1 MECEFCKKS
10 LSTLSNLNYHKK
22 TNKTCQSIQTQNN
35 KEPIVSFLTSCEFCD
50 KVFSFQT
57 LNVHLKT
64 CKQKKK
70 DEEIKRLTEKKDE
83 EIQRLTEKKDQEI
96 ERLMEKKDQEIQ
108 MVIEKKDQEIESLM
122 EKKDQEIK
130 SLLEKKD
137 QENKILSDKLIILS
151 NRLIELETANR
162 IIELET
168 ANKIFSKDHDEII
181 KMANKPTSNKI
192 NILNNSNS
200 NINNFNY
207 FNDPEKIK
215 FIIDSKLT
223 KNHIVDGQKGVAQFA
238 YDTILKDDDG
248 NVNYFCTDQSRG
260 IFKFQ
265 NANGEFEKDIKAK
278 KLTSLLIDSGIKTK
292 STDIAN
298 DLWTND
304 DGTIDGE
311 NFRIFNPNAN
321 EIIMMQSDNT
331 VFRNELACLTS
342 V

>member
-1 MECEFCKKS
+1 MECEFCKKN
-10 LSTLSNLNYHKK
+10 LSSVSNLNYHKK
-22 TNKTCQSIQTQNN
+22 TNKSCLKIQLEEKNN
-35 KEPIVSFLTSCEFCD
+35 QEQIETLLISCEFCY
-50 KVFSFQT
+50 KMFTSHK
-57 LNVHLKT
+57 LKIHNKT
-64 CKQKKK
+64 CKHKNK
-70 DEEIKRLTEKKDE
+70 ILM
-83 EIQRLTEKKDQEI
+83 EKKDQEI
-96 ERLMEKKDQEIQ
+96 ERLMEKKDQEI
-108 MVIEKKDQEIESLM
+108 ERLM

-137 QENKILSDKLIILS
+137 EEIKRLTEKLIILT
-151 NRLIELETANR
+151 NRLIESETANR

-207 FNDPEKIK
+207 FNDPEKVK
-215 FIIDSKLT
+215 LIINSKLT

>member
-22 TNKTCQSIQTQNN
+22 TNKTCQSIQAQNN
-35 KEPIVSFLTSCEFCD
+35 KEPIVSLLTSCEFCD

-70 DEEIKRLTEKKDE
+70 DDDIK
-83 EIQRLTEKKDQEI
+83 IFMEKKDQEI
-96 ERLMEKKDQEIQ
+96 ERLMEKKDQEIERL
-108 MVIEKKDQEIESLM
+108 MKKKDQEI
-122 EKKDQEIK
+122 QEIE

-181 KMANKPTSNKI
+181 KMANKPTNNKI
-192 NILNNSNS
+192 NILNNNQ
-200 NINNFNY
+200 INNFNY
-207 FNDPEKIK
+207 FDDPEKIK
-215 FIIDSKLT
+215 LIIDSKLT